1 MKLAICQ
8 LNFTVGDIEGN
19 VSKILDAYQRAVSDG
34 ADLAVFS
41 ELSICGYPPQDLL
54 DYPHFIEK
62 CRQALL
68 QLAEI
73 TGETA
78 MIVGCPLFSE
88 LKEGKKLYNSAAFLW
103 NGEIKEVFVKTLLP
117 TYNIFDEYRY
127 FEPNTVFKLLE
138 FKGLKLA
145 ITICEDLWDID
156 EPRMYKSS
164 PMKALKAL
172 GPDLLINLSGSPF
185 SYKHIVER
193 RELMR
198 QNALLYDVP
207 LFYVNQIGANTDLIF
222 DGGSMFIDRDGV
234 IAEEL
239 EYFEED
245 YRLVNWQPDLAY
257 SSHSH
262 NYHNDDIAL
271 IYDALKLGLV
281 DYFKKSGFK
290 KAILGLSGGIDSAV
304 VTAIIADALGKENVI
319 PVMLP
324 SRFSSDHSVSD
335 SEKLC
340 QNLGIASEQISIH
353 EVVDAFESKL
363 TPVFN
368 NMARGLAEENIQA
381 RTRGV
386 LLMAMSNKFGY
397 ILLNTTNKSEAAV
410 GYGTLYGDMCGGISV
425 LGDVYKTQVYELARY
440 INRNGEVIPQ
450 NILIKAPSA
459 ELSPGQKDS
468 DSLPDYALLDKI
480 LHLYI
485 EELNGPEDIIEKG
498 YAPDLVYKIIK
509 MVDKNE
515 YKRFQVPPILRVS
528 DKAFGIGRQMPVV
541 GKLNS

>member
-78 MIVGCPLFSE
+78 MIVGCPLFSD

-245 YRLVNWQPDLAY
+245 YRLVNWQPDMAY

-440 INRNGEVIPQ
+440 INRNGEAIPQ